1 MVDGTFDGH
10 GFGMVMVE
18 VGQWGEV
25 LMNLSRWFG
34 LGGLVLWCM
43 MRYCESIFLLEIN
56 WILGSNYMW
65 ACLWAFRLFQLVDGI
80 WLFKKFVWTKRD
92 DVLHAACWSKLT
104 HHGFTYMP
112 YKQNWVMTTSKHRLI
127 IIIIIK
133 KEQYIPIYILYYKVI
148 SNLYL

>member
-80 WLFKKFVWTKRD
+80 WLFKKFVCGQNEMTFCM
-92 DVLHAACWSKLT
+92 LHADQNSHIMDLHICPINKIEWWPRQNIDLLLFLLKRNNIFQ
-104 HHGFTYMP
+104 FT
-112 YKQNWVMTTSKHRLI
+112 SCI
-127 IIIIIK
+127 IR
-133 KEQYIPIYILYYKVI
+133 
-148 SNLYL
+148 